1 MSAATNDY
9 ADEAPELVDFLH
21 RQSAFFR
28 KHGGTV
34 LKDDAQKL
42 ADAASLLDSYRA
54 GLVLTDPL
62 PALGVE
68 LIRWVS
74 VSKAVPDADETAL
87 LRIVGPTE
95 TYVWAGYY
103 DGERWV
109 SAEGVPLG
117 GDVVTHWAEF
127 PAGPAVS
134 DAAEEA
140 A

>member
-54 GLVLTDPL
+54 GLVLTDPH

-117 GDVVTHWAEF
+117 GDVVTHWAVF

-140 A
+140 V

>member
-21 RQSAFFR
+21 RQAAFFR

-42 ADAASLLDSYRA
+42 SDAASLLDSYRA
-54 GLVLTDPL
+54 GLVLVDPHPL
-62 PALGVE
+62 LGAE
-68 LIRWVS
+68 LIRWVP
-74 VSKAVPDADETAL
+74 VSKAMPDADEIVL
-87 LRIVGPTE
+87 QRIVGPTE
-95 TYVWAGYY
+95 TYVWSGYY

-109 SAEGVPLG
+109 SGAIALG
-117 GDVVTHWAEF
+117 SGAVTHWAKL

-134 DAAEEA
+134 DATEEA
-140 A
+140 V

>member
-1 MSAATNDY
+1 MSPATNDY
-9 ADEAPELVDFLH
+9 ADEAPELVDFLN
-21 RQSAFFR
+21 RQAAFFR

-54 GLVLTDPL
+54 GLVLTDPH
-62 PALGVE
+62 PTLGVE
-68 LIRWVS
+68 LIRWVP

-127 PAGPAVS
+127 PAGPAVP
-134 DAAEEA
+134 DATEEA
-140 A
+140 V

>member
-1 MSAATNDY
+1 MSAVANDY
-9 ADEAPELVDFLH
+9 AAEAPELVDFLH

-54 GLVLTDPL
+54 GLVLVDPHPL
-62 PALGVE
+62 LGAE
-68 LIRWVS
+68 LIRWMP
-74 VSKAVPDADETAL
+74 VSKVLPDGDETAL
-87 LRIVGPTE
+87 LRIAGLTE

-103 DGERWV
+103 DGARWV

-117 GDVVTHWAEF
+117 GDVVTHWAVF

-134 DAAEEA
+134 DATEEA
-140 A
+140 V

>member
-1 MSAATNDY
+1 MSAVANDY
-9 ADEAPELVDFLH
+9 AAEAPELVDFLH
-21 RQSAFFR
+21 RQAAFFR
-28 KHGGTV
+28 RHGGTV

-42 ADAASLLDSYRA
+42 GDAASLLDSYRA
-54 GLVLTDPL
+54 GLVLVDPHPL
-62 PALGVE
+62 LGAE
-68 LIRWVS
+68 LIRWVP

-87 LRIVGPTE
+87 LHIVGPTE
-95 TYVWAGYY
+95 TYVWVGYY

-127 PAGPAVS
+127 PAGSAVA

-140 A
+140 V